1 NNTEIFCKA
10 AKIAEQVK
18 NCSLEGI
25 YDNLLKLVQQRGA
38 GNEVRNTSPCTAY
51 SLQASPLVTIFVL
64 LSHHCWQPNPSCRT
78 QSHPSKLFNRPF
90 FPFQGPCP
98 VAAGSTTSL
107 KNFLKEL
114 HQVLQN
120 EYKYQK

>member
-1 NNTEIFCKA
+1 MSILVQVLLTFLVLSACLTPQVHTRRNKILRESIILLGQIQWKEPCVFSQGQNNTEIFCKA

-18 NCSLEGI
+18 NCGLEGI

-38 GNEVRNTSPCTAY
+38 GNE
-51 SLQASPLVTIFVL
+51 
-64 LSHHCWQPNPSCRT
+64 
-78 QSHPSKLFNRPF
+78 
-90 FPFQGPCP
+90 GPCP